1 MGIWEGHIQERTLIT
16 SGILTENGQ
25 VAFNICALIFSM
37 LLKMFSRFR
46 NIFDTKSASFMLAS
60 WFFMD
65 INFIYDCSADC
76 LSIKFMLLW
85 KSFLSLVNCLYRL
98 HCIKK

>member
-1 MGIWEGHIQERTLIT
+1 MGRSDAGKRTLIT

-25 VAFNICALIFSM
+25 VVFNICALIFSS
-37 LLKMFSRFR
+37 LVKIFSRFR
-46 NIFDTKSASFMLAS
+46 NIFYKKSASFMLSS
-60 WFFMD
+60 WFFVD
-65 INFIYDCSADC
+65 IKFMYDCSAGC

-85 KSFLSLVNCLYRL
+85 KSFLSLVNCLCRL